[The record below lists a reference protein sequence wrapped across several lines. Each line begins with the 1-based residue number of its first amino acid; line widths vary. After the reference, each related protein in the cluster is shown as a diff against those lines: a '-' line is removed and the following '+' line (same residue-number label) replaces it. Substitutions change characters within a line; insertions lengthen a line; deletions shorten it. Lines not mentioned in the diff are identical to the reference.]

1 MQKQAPTLGRI
12 LVMAVFA
19 LSCFGLLLY
28 LWVAFGGGF
37 PLKPEGYRF
46 HVRFGEA
53 TQLAQQADV
62 RISGVPVGKVVK
74 LELGPGQTTDA
85 TIQLDERYSPIP
97 RDARA
102 ILRSKT
108 LLGETYVELTPG
120 HKSAGT
126 LPENGMLPDSQVSKT
141 VELDEVFRSLDPRTR
156 HSFQVWMQ
164 SLAVGIEGRGQD
176 LNSAFGNLAPFAEDT
191 NTLLKTLDE
200 QNQAVQQLVRN
211 TGIVFNALS
220 VRSGQLTNLIRSSNT
235 VFGTVADRNEQLQE
249 TFKAFP
255 TFERESSLTLERLN
269 QFTREVNPII
279 TQLRPVARQLSPTL
293 QAAGRLAPSFRDFF
307 VNLGPLITAAKP
319 GLPAFR
325 RFLADARPALGQLD
339 PFTRSL
345 NPFLGYVADYLPEL
359 DAFVGNI
366 AGATQAQIDNG
377 PNTPLIHYLRTEPTF
392 GPDGMTIYPQRLA
405 TNRPNP
411 YRLRNQLQQLSTGL
425 PVFENRQ
432 CPGGP
437 RPVPNITDPNVFA
450 QTVGGLSPDAA
461 AALLDFAFRNDP
473 SNVPAPPCR
482 AQGPTPGYGT
492 DFPHVVAEPPG
503 ANASSVAAAAAVA
516 GAADGTADSP

>member
-12 LVMAVFA
+12 LVMAGFA

-37 PLKPEGYRF
+37 PLKPKGYRF
-46 HVRFGEA
+46 HIRFGEA

-74 LELGPGQTTDA
+74 LQLGPGQTTDA
-85 TIQLDERYSPIP
+85 TLQLDERYAPIP
-97 RDARA
+97 RDSRA
-102 ILRSKT
+102 ILRTKT
-108 LLGETYVELTPG
+108 LLGETFVELTPG
-120 HKSAGT
+120 HKQDGL
-126 LPENGMLPDSQVSKT
+126 LPENDTLPDAQVSKT
-141 VELDEVFRSLDPRTR
+141 VELDEIFRSLDPRTR

-164 SLAVGIEGRGQD
+164 SLAVGIQGRGAD
-176 LNSAFGNLAPFAEDT
+176 LNAAFGNLAPFAEDT
-191 NTLLKTLDE
+191 NMLLVQLDR
-200 QNQAVQQLVRN
+200 QQQAVQQLIRN
-211 TGIVFNALS
+211 TGTVFNALS
-220 VRSGQLTNLIRSSNT
+220 ARSGQLTGLIRNSNT
-235 VFGTVADRNEQLQE
+235 VFGTVADRNQQLQD

-255 TFERESSLTLERLN
+255 TFEHESILTLNRLN
-269 QFTREVNPII
+269 RFVRDVNPII
-279 TQLRPVARQLSPTL
+279 TELRPVARQLTPTL
-293 QAAGRLAPSFRDFF
+293 QAAGRLAPPFRDFF

-325 RFLADARPALGQLD
+325 RFLADARPAFGQLD

-345 NPFLGYVADYLPEL
+345 NPFLSYIADFLPEL

-366 AGATQAQIDNG
+366 TASTQGSFPTG
-377 PNTPLIHYLRTEPTF
+377 PRGEVLHYLRIAPVFSPES
-392 GPDGMTIYPQRLA
+392 MSLYPQRLA

-411 YRLRNQLQQLSTGL
+411 YRLPGQLNELRTGL

-432 CPGGP
+432 CDDGP
-437 RPVPNITDPNVFA
+437 RPVPNFGDPNTFA
-450 QTVGGLSPDAA
+450 QTIGGISPDTVQLILA
-461 AALLDFAFRNDP
+461 FAFRNDP

-482 AQGPTPGYGT
+482 AQGATPGYGT

-503 ANASSVAAAAAVA
+503 ANATSTGSGGESPAAAAS
-516 GAADGTADSP
+516 TTTP

>member
-12 LVMAVFA
+12 LVMAGFA

-46 HVRFGEA
+46 HIRFGEA

-85 TIQLDERYSPIP
+85 TVQIDERYAPIP
-97 RDARA
+97 RDAHA

-120 HKSAGT
+120 HKSGGT
-126 LPENGMLPDSQVSKT
+126 LPENGTLPDAQVSKT

-220 VRSGQLTNLIRSSNT
+220 TRSGQLTNLIRSSNT
-235 VFGTVADRNEQLQE
+235 VFGTIADRNEQLQE

-255 TFERESSLTLERLN
+255 TFERESSLTLERIN
-269 QFTREVNPII
+269 RFTREANPIV

-325 RFLADARPALGQLD
+325 RFLADVRPALGQLD

-345 NPFLGYVADYLPEL
+345 NPFLGYIADFLPEL
-359 DAFVGNI
+359 DGFFGNI
-366 AGATQAQIDNG
+366 AGATQAIPPGGNSA
-377 PNTPLIHYLRTEPTF
+377 IHYLRVLSQFSPE
-392 GPDGMTIYPQRLA
+392 GMTIYPQRLA
-405 TNRPNP
+405 SNRPNA
-411 YRLRNQLQQLSTGL
+411 YRFPRQMDQLRTGL

-432 CPGGP
+432 CASGP
-437 RPVPNITDPNVFA
+437 RPVPNFPPDYQSII
-450 QTVGGLSPDAA
+450 GGLSSDAA
-461 AALLDFAFRNDP
+461 QLILEFAFRNDP
-473 SNVPAPPCR
+473 SNVPAPACR

-492 DFPHVVAEPPG
+492 DYPHVLAEPPG
-503 ANASSVAAAAAVA
+503 ANVSSAAAASAIA
-516 GAADGTADSP
+516 GAADASP

>member
-12 LVMAVFA
+12 LVMAGFA

-46 HVRFGEA
+46 HIRFGEA

-62 RISGVPVGKVVK
+62 RISGVPVGKVVR

-85 TIQLDERYSPIP
+85 TIQMDERYAPIP
-97 RDARA
+97 RDAHA

-120 HKSAGT
+120 TKGDGLLPEGGT
-126 LPENGMLPDSQVSKT
+126 LPDAQVSKT

-164 SLAVGIEGRGQD
+164 SLAEGIDGRGQD
-176 LNSAFGNLAPFAEDT
+176 INNAFGNLAPFAEDT
-191 NTLLKTLDE
+191 NALLKQLDE
-200 QNQAVQQLVRN
+200 QNQAVQLLVRN
-211 TGIVFNALS
+211 TGTVFNALS
-220 VRSGQLTNLIRSSNT
+220 ERSGQLTGLIRNSNT
-235 VFGTVADRNEQLQE
+235 VFGTIADRNVQLQE

-255 TFERESSLTLERLN
+255 TFERESRLTLERLN
-269 QFTREVNPII
+269 RFAREANPLI

-325 RFLADARPALGQLD
+325 QFLADARPALGQLD

-345 NPFLGYVADYLPEL
+345 NPFLGYIADFLPEL
-359 DAFVGNI
+359 DGFVGNI
-366 AGATQAQIDNG
+366 TASTQALSLEGPADNQL
-377 PNTPLIHYLRTEPTF
+377 PLHYLRTVAQFSPEGLST
-392 GPDGMTIYPQRLA
+392 YPQRLA

-411 YRLRNQLQQLSTGL
+411 YRFPHQLQQLRTGL

-432 CPGGP
+432 CASGP
-437 RPVPNITDPNVFA
+437 RPVPNFPADFA
-450 QTVGGLSPDAA
+450 SIVGGVSPDSAQ
-461 AALLDFAFRNDP
+461 LIMQLAFRNDP
-473 SNVPAPPCR
+473 ANVPAPACN

-503 ANASSVAAAAAVA
+503 ANAS
-516 GAADGTADSP
+516 P

>member
-12 LVMAVFA
+12 LVMAGFA

-37 PLKPEGYRF
+37 PLKPKGYRF

-62 RISGVPVGKVVK
+62 RISGVPVGKVVR
-74 LELGPGQTTDA
+74 LQLGPGQTTDA
-85 TIQLDERYSPIP
+85 TIQMDERYAPIP

-102 ILRSKT
+102 ILRIKT

-126 LPENGMLPDSQVSKT
+126 LPENGTLPDAQVQRT
-141 VELDEVFRSLDPRTR
+141 VEIDEIFRSLDPRTR

-164 SLAVGIEGRGQD
+164 SLAQGIYGRGQD

-191 NTLLKTLDE
+191 NALLETLDQ
-200 QNQAVQQLVRN
+200 QNHEVQQLVRN
-211 TGIVFNALS
+211 TGIVFDALS
-220 VRSGQLTNLIRSSNT
+220 RRSGQLTGLIRNSNA
-235 VFGTVADRNEQLQE
+235 VFGTIASRNQQLQE

-269 QFTREVNPII
+269 RFTREVNPIV
-279 TQLRPVARQLSPTL
+279 TQLRPVAKELTPTL

-325 RFLADARPALGQLD
+325 QFLDDARPALAQLD

-345 NPFLGYVADYLPEL
+345 NPFLGYIADFLPEL
-359 DAFVGNI
+359 DGFVGNI
-366 AGATQAQIDNG
+366 TAATQATN
-377 PNTPLIHYLRTEPTF
+377 LIQLPESQGGDQLVHYLRTASVFSPEGLT
-392 GPDGMTIYPQRLA
+392 TYPQRLA

-411 YRLRNQLQQLSTGL
+411 YRFPKQLNQLRTGL

-432 CPGGP
+432 CPSGP
-437 RPVPNITDPNVFA
+437 RPVPDLTNFA
-450 QTVGGLSPDAA
+450 SVVEGVSPDAA
-461 AALLDFAFRNDP
+461 QLLLDFGFRNDP
-473 SNVPAPPCR
+473 SNVPAPACT

-492 DFPHVVAEPPG
+492 DFPHVVAQPPG
-503 ANASSVAAAAAVA
+503 ANASSVSSGSADAA
-516 GAADGTADSP
+516 P

>member
-12 LVMAVFA
+12 LVMAGFA

-37 PLKPEGYRF
+37 PLKPKGYRF
-46 HVRFGEA
+46 QIRFGEA

-74 LELGPGQTTDA
+74 LQLGPGQTTEA
-85 TIQLDERYSPIP
+85 TIQLDERYAPIP
-97 RDARA
+97 RDSRA

-108 LLGETYVELTPG
+108 LLGETFVELTPG
-120 HKSAGT
+120 HKQDGL
-126 LPENGMLPDSQVSKT
+126 LPEDGLLPDAQVSKT

-164 SLAVGIEGRGQD
+164 SLAEGIDGRGAD
-176 LNSAFGNLAPFAEDT
+176 LNAALGNLAPFAEDT
-191 NTLLKTLDE
+191 NTLLVQLDQQE
-200 QNQAVQQLVRN
+200 QAVQQLIRN
-211 TGIVFNALS
+211 TGTVFNAFS
-220 VRSGQLTNLIRSSNT
+220 ARGDQLTGLIRNSNT
-235 VFGTVADRNEQLQE
+235 VFSTIADRNQELQE

-269 QFTREVNPII
+269 RFTREVNPII
-279 TQLRPVARQLSPTL
+279 TELRPVARGLTPTL

-307 VNLGPLITAAKP
+307 VNLGPLITAARP

-345 NPFLGYVADYLPEL
+345 NPFLAYIADNLPEL

-366 AGATQAQIDNG
+366 AASTQGAAFEG
-377 PNTPLIHYLRTEPTF
+377 EPLVQYLRTAAVFSPE
-392 GPDGMTIYPQRLA
+392 GMSIYPQRLA

-411 YRLRNQLQQLSTGL
+411 YRFPRQLDQLSTGL
-425 PVFENRQ
+425 PVFEDRQ
-432 CPGGP
+432 CASGP
-437 RPVPNITDPNVFA
+437 RPVPNLSDPNAFA
-450 QTVGGLSPDAA
+450 QTVGGVSPDAA
-461 AALLDFAFRNDP
+461 QLLLDFAFRNDP
-473 SNVPAPPCR
+473 SNVPAPACR

-503 ANASSVAAAAAVA
+503 ANAAAA
-516 GAADGTADSP
+516 P

>member
-12 LVMAVFA
+12 LVMAGFA

-37 PLKPEGYRF
+37 PLKPQGYRF
-46 HVRFGEA
+46 HIRFGEA

-74 LELGPGQTTDA
+74 LALGRGQTTDA
-85 TIQLDERYSPIP
+85 TIQLDQRYAPIP

-108 LLGETYVELTPG
+108 LLGETFVELTPG
-120 HKSAGT
+120 HKSAGLLPEGGT
-126 LPENGMLPDSQVSKT
+126 LPDAQVSKT
-141 VELDEVFRSLDPRTR
+141 VELDEIFRSLDPRTR
-156 HSFQVWMQ
+156 RSFQVWMQ
-164 SLAVGIEGRGQD
+164 SLAQGIDGRGAD
-176 LNSAFGNLAPFAEDT
+176 LNAAFGNLGPFAEDT
-191 NTLLKTLDE
+191 NTLLQTLDD
-200 QNQAVQQLVRN
+200 QQQAVQQLVRN
-211 TGIVFNALS
+211 TGTVFDALS
-220 VRSGQLTNLIRSSNT
+220 RRSDQLTGLIRNSNA
-235 VFGTVADRNEQLQE
+235 VFGTLADRNQQLQE

-269 QFTREVNPII
+269 RFTRSANPVI

-345 NPFLGYVADYLPEL
+345 NPFLNYIADNLPEL
-359 DAFVGNI
+359 DGFVGNI
-366 AGATQAQIDNG
+366 VAATQAI
-377 PNTPLIHYLRTEPTF
+377 PLTGNSAHYLRTATAFSPE
-392 GPDGMTIYPQRLA
+392 GLAIYPQRLA
-405 TNRPNP
+405 TNRSNP
-411 YRLRNQLQQLSTGL
+411 YRFPSQMQELRTGL
-425 PVFENRQ
+425 PVFEDRQ
-432 CPGGP
+432 CASGP
-437 RPVPNITDPNVFA
+437 RPQLDTSDPNAFA
-450 QTVGGLSPDAA
+450 QTIGGISPIAA
-461 AALLDFAFRNDP
+461 NFLLQFAFRNDP
-473 SNVPAPPCR
+473 SNVPSPACR
-482 AQGPTPGYGT
+482 AQGPTPGFGT
-492 DFPHVVAEPPG
+492 DFPHVTAQPPG
-503 ANASSVAAAAAVA
+503 ANAASASASS
-516 GAADGTADSP
+516 SP

>member
-12 LVMAVFA
+12 LVMAAFA

-74 LELGPGQTTDA
+74 LELGPGETTDA
-85 TIQLDERYSPIP
+85 TIQLDERYAPIP

-120 HKSAGT
+120 DAGGGT
-126 LPENGMLPDSQVSKT
+126 LPEGGILPGAQVRDT
-141 VELDEVFRSLDPRTR
+141 VELDEIFRSLDPLTR
-156 HSFQVWMQ
+156 QSFQIWMQ
-164 SLAVGIEGRGQD
+164 SLAEGIDGRGAD
-176 LNSAFGNLAPFAEDT
+176 LNNAFGNLAPFAEDT
-191 NTLLKTLDE
+191 NDLLRILNE
-200 QNQAVQQLVRN
+200 QESAVQLLVRN
-211 TGIVFNALS
+211 TGVVFDALS
-220 VRSGQLTNLIRSSNT
+220 RRGDQLTNLIRNSNT
-235 VFGTVADRNEQLQE
+235 VFGTVAARNTELQE
-249 TFKAFP
+249 TFRAFP
-255 TFERESSLTLERLN
+255 TFERESTLTLNRLDR
-269 QFTREVNPII
+269 FARKADPIL
-279 TQLRPVARQLSPTL
+279 TQLRPVARELSPTL

-307 VNLGPLITAAKP
+307 VDLGPLITYAKP

-325 RFLADARPALGQLD
+325 RVLADLRPALGQLD

-345 NPFLGYVADYLPEL
+345 NPFLGFVADYLPEL
-359 DAFVGNI
+359 DGFVGNI
-366 AGATQAQIDNG
+366 VAGTQATLG
-377 PNTPLIHYLRTEPTF
+377 EGAGGETPIHYLRTASSF
-392 GPDGMTIYPQRLA
+392 GPEGLSLYPQRIA

-411 YRLRNQLQQLSTGL
+411 YRFPNQLRELRSGL

-432 CPGGP
+432 CASGP
-437 RPVPNITDPNVFA
+437 RPVPSFPPNFA
-450 QTVGGLSPDAA
+450 EIVGGVSPDAA
-461 AALLDFAFRNDP
+461 DLILQLAFRGDP
-473 SNVPAPPCR
+473 LNVPAPPCR

-492 DFPHVVAEPPG
+492 DYPHVVAQPPG
-503 ANASSVAAAAAVA
+503 AN
-516 GAADGTADSP
+516 DR

>member
-12 LVMAVFA
+12 LVMAGFA

-37 PLKPEGYRF
+37 PLKPKGYRF
-46 HVRFGEA
+46 DIRFGEA

-74 LELGPGQTTDA
+74 LQLGPGQTTEA
-85 TIQLDERYSPIP
+85 TIQLDERYAPIP
-97 RDARA
+97 RDSRA

-108 LLGETYVELTPG
+108 LLGETFVELTPG
-120 HKSAGT
+120 HKQNGL
-126 LPENGMLPDSQVSKT
+126 LPENGTLSDAQVSKT
-141 VELDEVFRSLDPRTR
+141 VEIDEIFRSLDPRTR

-164 SLAVGIEGRGQD
+164 SLAQGIEGRGAD
-176 LNSAFGNLAPFAEDT
+176 LNAAFGNLAPFAEDT
-191 NTLLKTLDE
+191 NTLLVQLDQQE
-200 QNQAVQQLVRN
+200 QAVQQLVRN
-211 TGIVFNALS
+211 TGTVFNALS
-220 VRSGQLTNLIRSSNT
+220 ARSDQLTGLIRNSNT
-235 VFGTVADRNEQLQE
+235 VFGTIADRNQQLQD

-255 TFERESSLTLERLN
+255 TFERESILTLNRLN
-269 QFTREVNPII
+269 RFTRTANPVI

-345 NPFLGYVADYLPEL
+345 NPFLAYIADYLPEL
-359 DAFVGNI
+359 DGFVGNI
-366 AGATQAQIDNG
+366 VAATQA
-377 PNTPLIHYLRTEPTF
+377 TPFIGKPIHYLRAASMFSPE
-392 GPDGMTIYPQRLA
+392 GMSIYPQRLA

-411 YRLRNQLQQLSTGL
+411 YRFSGQLNQLSSGL
-425 PVFENRQ
+425 PVFEDRQ
-432 CPGGP
+432 CASGP
-437 RPVPNITDPNVFA
+437 RPVPNFSDPAAFA
-450 QTVGGLSPDAA
+450 RTIGGISPLAA
-461 AALLDFAFRNDP
+461 SYLLQFAFRNDP
-473 SNVPAPPCR
+473 RNVPAPPCR

-492 DFPHVVAEPPG
+492 DFPPVVAEPPG
-503 ANASSVAAAAAVA
+503 ANAASTGTAAAS
-516 GAADGTADSP
+516 ADASP

>member
-12 LVMAVFA
+12 LVMAGFA

-46 HVRFGEA
+46 HIRFGEA

-74 LELGPGQTTDA
+74 LTLGPGQTTDA
-85 TIQLDERYSPIP
+85 TIQMDERYAPIP
-97 RDARA
+97 RDSRA
-102 ILRSKT
+102 VLRSKT
-108 LLGETYVELTPG
+108 LLGETFVELTPG
-120 HKSAGT
+120 HKSGGT
-126 LPENGMLPDSQVSKT
+126 LPEDGTLPDAQVSKT
-141 VELDEVFRSLDPRTR
+141 VELDEIFRSLDPRTR

-191 NTLLKTLDE
+191 NTLLVQLDRQE
-200 QNQAVQQLVRN
+200 QAVQQLVRN
-211 TGIVFNALS
+211 TGVVFDALS
-220 VRSGQLTNLIRSSNT
+220 RRSDQLTGLIRNSNT
-235 VFGTVADRNEQLQE
+235 VFGTIADRNEQLQE

-269 QFTREVNPII
+269 RFTREANPII

-325 RFLADARPALGQLD
+325 QFLADARPALGQLD

-345 NPFLGYVADYLPEL
+345 NPFLAYVADFLPEL
-359 DAFVGNI
+359 DGFVGNI
-366 AGATQAQIDNG
+366 TAATQATNLA
-377 PNTPLIHYLRTEPTF
+377 PNQEDLIHYLRTASSFSPE
-392 GPDGMTIYPQRLA
+392 GLSVYPQRLA

-411 YRLRNQLQQLSTGL
+411 YRFPGQLNELRTGL
-425 PVFENRQ
+425 PVFEDRQ
-432 CPGGP
+432 CASGP
-437 RPVPNITDPNVFA
+437 RPVPNIGDPNSFA
-450 QTVGGLSPDAA
+450 ATVGGISPDAA
-461 AALLDFAFRNDP
+461 QLLLDFAFRNDP
-473 SNVPAPPCR
+473 SNVPAPACR
-482 AQGPTPGYGT
+482 AQGPTPGFGT

-503 ANASSVAAAAAVA
+503 ANAASTGAAAGSDA
-516 GAADGTADSP
+516 SP

>member
-12 LVMAVFA
+12 LVMAGFA

-28 LWVAFGGGF
+28 LWTAFGGGF
-37 PLKPEGYRF
+37 PLKPKGYRF
-46 HVRFGEA
+46 HIRFGEA

-85 TIQLDERYSPIP
+85 TIQLDERYAPIP
-97 RDARA
+97 RDSRA

-108 LLGETYVELTPG
+108 LLGETFVELTPG
-120 HKSAGT
+120 HKQDGLLAENGT
-126 LPENGMLPDSQVSKT
+126 LSDAQVSKT
-141 VELDEVFRSLDPRTR
+141 VELDEIFRSLDSRTR
-156 HSFQVWMQ
+156 RSFQVWMQ
-164 SLAVGIEGRGQD
+164 SLAQGIDGRGAD
-176 LNSAFGNLAPFAEDT
+176 LNAAFGNLAPFAEDT
-191 NTLLKTLDE
+191 NTLLVQLDRQE
-200 QNQAVQQLVRN
+200 QAVQQLIRN
-211 TGIVFNALS
+211 TGTVFNALS
-220 VRSGQLTNLIRSSNT
+220 ARSDQLTGLIRNSNT
-235 VFGTVADRNEQLQE
+235 VFSTIADRNEELQE

-255 TFERESSLTLERLN
+255 TFERESMLALERLN
-269 QFTREVNPII
+269 RFTRTANPII

-293 QAAGRLAPSFRDFF
+293 KAAGRLAPSFRDFF

-325 RFLADARPALGQLD
+325 QFLADARPALGQLD

-345 NPFLGYVADYLPEL
+345 NPFLGYIADFLPEL

-366 AGATQAQIDNG
+366 TATTQATNLG
-377 PNTPLIHYLRTEPTF
+377 PGDELVHYLRTASTF
-392 GPDGMTIYPQRLA
+392 SPEGLSVYPQRLA

-411 YRLRNQLQQLSTGL
+411 YRFPRQVDQLRTGL
-425 PVFENRQ
+425 PVFEDRQ
-432 CPGGP
+432 CASGP
-437 RPVPNITDPNVFA
+437 RPVPNIGDPNAFA
-450 QTVGGLSPDAA
+450 QTVGGLSQDA
-461 AALLDFAFRNDP
+461 AALLLNFAFRNDP

-503 ANASSVAAAAAVA
+503 ANASSTSAATASASSDAA
-516 GAADGTADSP
+516 P

>member
-12 LVMAVFA
+12 LVMAGFA

-46 HVRFGEA
+46 HIRFGEA

-74 LELGPGQTTDA
+74 LALGPGETTDA
-85 TIQLDERYSPIP
+85 TIQMDERYAPIP
-97 RDARA
+97 RDSRA
-102 ILRSKT
+102 VLRSKT
-108 LLGETYVELTPG
+108 LLGETFVELTPG
-120 HKSAGT
+120 HKSGGT
-126 LPENGMLPDSQVSKT
+126 LPEDGTLPEAQVSKT
-141 VELDEVFRSLDPRTR
+141 VELDEIFRSLDPRTR

-191 NTLLKTLDE
+191 NTLLVQLDQQE
-200 QNQAVQQLVRN
+200 QAVQQLVRN
-211 TGIVFNALS
+211 TGVVFDALS
-220 VRSGQLTNLIRSSNT
+220 RRSDQLTGLIRNSNT
-235 VFGTVADRNEQLQE
+235 VFGTIADRNEQLQE

-269 QFTREVNPII
+269 RFTREANPII

-325 RFLADARPALGQLD
+325 QFLADARPALGQLD

-345 NPFLGYVADYLPEL
+345 NPFLGYIADFLPEL
-359 DAFVGNI
+359 DGFVGNI
-366 AGATQAQIDNG
+366 VASTQAITLETERQL
-377 PNTPLIHYLRTEPTF
+377 PTHYLRTASVFSPE
-392 GPDGMTIYPQRLA
+392 GLSIYPQRLA

-411 YRLRNQLQQLSTGL
+411 YRTPGQLNELRSGL
-425 PVFENRQ
+425 PVFEDRQ
-432 CPGGP
+432 CASGP
-437 RPVPNITDPNVFA
+437 RPVPDFPANFAEIVGNV
-450 QTVGGLSPDAA
+450 SPDAA
-461 AALLDFAFRNDP
+461 QLLLDFAFRNDP
-473 SNVPAPPCR
+473 SNVPAPACR
-482 AQGPTPGYGT
+482 AQGPTPGFGT

-503 ANASSVAAAAAVA
+503 ANAASTGAAAGSDA
-516 GAADGTADSP
+516 SP